1 MTEGDRLALLGLARR
16 AAEAHVRRLA
26 APLADMAGAF
36 AMRAGV
42 FVSIHNG
49 ADLRGCIGHIEA
61 DEALGIL
68 VPRSAIAAC
77 SADPRF
83 PPIDAGELPA
93 LQFEISVLG
102 PLESLEHAQEL
113 VIGRDGLLIEVGRNR
128 GLLLPQVAVQ
138 WRWDRETFLSQTCHK
153 AGLPRDAW
161 KKGAKLWRF
170 EAEVFHE

>member
-1 MTEGDRLALLGLARR
+1 MTGADRLALLDLARR
-16 AAEAHVRRLA
+16 AVEAHVQRLP
-26 APLADMAGAF
+26 APVAGLIGALAV
-36 AMRAGV
+36 RAGV

-61 DEALGIL
+61 DEALGVL

-93 LQFEISVLG
+93 LRFEISVLG
-102 PLESLEHAQEL
+102 PLESLKNAQDI
-113 VIGRDGLLIEVGRNR
+113 VIGRDGLVIEDGRNR

-138 WRWDRETFLSQTCHK
+138 WRWDRETFLSQTCQK

-161 KKGAKLWRF
+161 RKGATLWRF

>member
-1 MTEGDRLALLGLARR
+1 MTEADRLALLGLARR
-16 AAEAHVRRLA
+16 AVDAHVRRLA
-26 APLADMAGAF
+26 APVADLAGAL

-49 ADLRGCIGHIEA
+49 ADLRGCIGHIEP
-61 DEALGIL
+61 DEALGVL
-68 VPRSAIAAC
+68 VPRSAVAAC

-83 PPIDAGELPA
+83 PPVDEGELAA
-93 LQFEISVLG
+93 LRFEISVLG
-102 PLESLEHAQEL
+102 PFKSVADAYEL
-113 VIGRDGLLIEVGRNR
+113 VIGRDGLLVEDGRNR

-138 WRWDRETFLSQTCHK
+138 WRWDRETFLSQTCQK

-161 KKGAKLWRF
+161 KKGATLWRF